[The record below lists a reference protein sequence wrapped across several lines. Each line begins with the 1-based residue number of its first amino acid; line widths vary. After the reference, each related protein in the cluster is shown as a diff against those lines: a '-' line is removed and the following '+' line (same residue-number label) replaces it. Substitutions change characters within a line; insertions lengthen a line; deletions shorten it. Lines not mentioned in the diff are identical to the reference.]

1 MNREKFKVLSVVEMI
16 LCVILLLI
24 AIYSYYVDSSRKDKI
39 INTLQKEITSYEEKI
54 DKIEE
59 EVGIIEDLKYQ
70 IEGYDITLVRK
81 MNELE
86 ELELQIAEKKTEL
99 ESIN

>member
-24 AIYSYYVDSSRKDKI
+24 AIYSYGDSSRKDKI
-39 INTLQKEITSYEEKI
+39 INTLQKEIAYYEEKI

-59 EVGIIEDLKYQ
+59 EVGLIDELKYK
-70 IEGYDITLVRK
+70 IEGYDITYVRK

-86 ELELQIAEKKTEL
+86 ELEQQIEDKQAEL
-99 ESIN
+99 EAIE

>member
-16 LCVILLLI
+16 LCVILLFI
-24 AIYSYYVDSSRKDKI
+24 AIYSYGDSSRKDKI

-59 EVGIIEDLKYQ
+59 EVGLIDELKYK
-70 IEGYDITLVRK
+70 IEGYDITYVRK
-81 MNELE
+81 MNELK
-86 ELELQIAEKKTEL
+86 ELEKQIEDKQTEL

>member
-24 AIYSYYVDSSRKDKI
+24 AIYSYGDSSRKDKI
-39 INTLQKEITSYEEKI
+39 INTLQKEIVSYEEKI

-59 EVGIIEDLKYQ
+59 EVSLIDELKYK
-70 IEGYDITLVRK
+70 IEGYDITYVRK
-81 MNELE
+81 MNELK
-86 ELELQIAEKKTEL
+86 ELEKQIEDKQAEL
-99 ESIN
+99 EAIE

>member
-24 AIYSYYVDSSRKDKI
+24 AIYSYGDSSRKDKI

-59 EVGIIEDLKYQ
+59 EVGLIDELKYK
-70 IEGYDITLVRK
+70 IEGYDITYVRK
-81 MNELE
+81 MNELK
-86 ELELQIAEKKTEL
+86 ELEKQIEDKQSEL
-99 ESIN
+99 ESIE

>member
-24 AIYSYYVDSSRKDKI
+24 AIYSYVDSSRKDKI

-59 EVGIIEDLKYQ
+59 EVGLIDELKYK
-70 IEGYDITLVRK
+70 IEGYDITYVRK

-86 ELELQIAEKKTEL
+86 ELEQQIEDKQAEL

>member
-1 MNREKFKVLSVVEMI
+1 MNREKFKVLSVLEFI
-16 LCVILLLI
+16 LSVILLLF
-24 AIYSYYVDSSRKDKI
+24 AVYSYSDSSRKDQI

-59 EVGIIEDLKYQ
+59 EVGLIDELKYK
-70 IEGYDITLVRK
+70 IEGYDITYVRK

-86 ELELQIAEKKTEL
+86 ELEQQIEDKQAE
-99 ESIN
+99 

>member
-24 AIYSYYVDSSRKDKI
+24 AIYSYGDSSRKDKI

-59 EVGIIEDLKYQ
+59 EVGLIDELKYK
-70 IEGYDITLVRK
+70 IEGYDITYVRK

>member
-24 AIYSYYVDSSRKDKI
+24 AIYSYWDSSRKDKI

-59 EVGIIEDLKYQ
+59 EVGLIDELKYK
-70 IEGYDITLVRK
+70 IEGYDITYVRK
-81 MNELE
+81 MNELK
-86 ELELQIAEKKTEL
+86 ELEKQIEDKQTEL

>member
-16 LCVILLLI
+16 LCIILLLI
-24 AIYSYYVDSSRKDKI
+24 AIYSYGDSSRKDKI

-59 EVGIIEDLKYQ
+59 EVGLIDELKYK
-70 IEGYDITLVRK
+70 IEGYDITYVRK
-81 MNELE
+81 MNELK
-86 ELELQIAEKKTEL
+86 ELEKQIEDKQTEL

>member
-86 ELELQIAEKKTEL
+86 DLELQIAEKKTEL

>member
-24 AIYSYYVDSSRKDKI
+24 AIYSYGDNSRKDKI
-39 INTLQKEITSYEEKI
+39 INTLQKEIVSYEEKI

-59 EVGIIEDLKYQ
+59 EVGLIDELKYK
-70 IEGYDITLVRK
+70 IEGYDITYVRK

-86 ELELQIAEKKTEL
+86 ELEQQIAEKKTEL

>member
-24 AIYSYYVDSSRKDKI
+24 AIYSYGDSSRKDKI

-59 EVGIIEDLKYQ
+59 EVGLIDELKYK
-70 IEGYDITLVRK
+70 IEGYDITYVRK
-81 MNELE
+81 MNELK
-86 ELELQIAEKKTEL
+86 ELEKQIEDKQTEL

>member
-24 AIYSYYVDSSRKDKI
+24 AIYSYGDSSRKDKI
-39 INTLQKEITSYEEKI
+39 INTLQKEITYYEEKI

-59 EVGIIEDLKYQ
+59 EVGLIDELKYK
-70 IEGYDITLVRK
+70 IEGYDITYVRK

-86 ELELQIAEKKTEL
+86 ELEQQIEDKQAEL
-99 ESIN
+99 EAIE